1 MYENNEHACVCI
13 YLCVLVCMY
22 VCSVCMSMCMCVCM
36 YVCVCMCVYVCLH
49 VCVCVCLCFPARA
62 EEAWPRCS
70 IHSGYQQAITIDLL
84 MLENAAALIE
94 LRSRKSV
101 NVADS
106 DTGI

>member
-1 MYENNEHACVCI
+1 MQHA
-13 YLCVLVCMY
+13 
-22 VCSVCMSMCMCVCM
+22 
-36 YVCVCMCVYVCLH
+36 
-49 VCVCVCLCFPARA
+49 
-62 EEAWPRCS
+62 
-70 IHSGYQQAITIDLL
+70 YQQAITIDLL

>member
-1 MYENNEHACVCI
+1 M
-13 YLCVLVCMY
+13 
-22 VCSVCMSMCMCVCM
+22 
-36 YVCVCMCVYVCLH
+36 H
-49 VCVCVCLCFPARA
+49 VCR
-62 EEAWPRCS
+62 EESSAYCMQ
-70 IHSGYQQAITIDLL
+70 HAYLQAIAIDLL

>member
-1 MYENNEHACVCI
+1 MNSEETKQMG
-13 YLCVLVCMY
+13 L
-22 VCSVCMSMCMCVCM
+22 
-36 YVCVCMCVYVCLH
+36 CVYVCAQKASSLYWTQH
-49 VCVCVCLCFPARA
+49 A
-62 EEAWPRCS
+62 
-70 IHSGYQQAITIDLL
+70 YQQAITIDLL

>member
-1 MYENNEHACVCI
+1 MRVR
-13 YLCVLVCMY
+13 
-22 VCSVCMSMCMCVCM
+22 
-36 YVCVCMCVYVCLH
+36 VYVCEQ
-49 VCVCVCLCFPARA
+49 RA
-62 EEAWPRCS
+62 ASVYCKQ
-70 IHSGYQQAITIDLL
+70 HAYQLAITIDLL

>member
-1 MYENNEHACVCI
+1 MNSAETYQMS
-13 YLCVLVCMY
+13 LC
-22 VCSVCMSMCMCVCM
+22 
-36 YVCVCMCVYVCLH
+36 
-49 VCVCVCLCFPARA
+49 VCVCVHEYECAQKA
-62 EEAWPRCS
+62 SS
-70 IHSGYQQAITIDLL
+70 IYCMQHAYQQAITIDLL

>member
-1 MYENNEHACVCI
+1 MNSEERKQMSACVCI
-13 YLCVLVCMY
+13 Y
-22 VCSVCMSMCMCVCM
+22 
-36 YVCVCMCVYVCLH
+36 VCVQKASSKFCMQH
-49 VCVCVCLCFPARA
+49 A
-62 EEAWPRCS
+62 
-70 IHSGYQQAITIDLL
+70 YQQAITIDLL

>member
-1 MYENNEHACVCI
+1 MNSNEHS
-13 YLCVLVCMY
+13 LC
-22 VCSVCMSMCMCVCM
+22 
-36 YVCVCMCVYVCLH
+36 
-49 VCVCVCLCFPARA
+49 VCVCVSVCAQKA
-62 EEAWPRCS
+62 SS
-70 IHSGYQQAITIDLL
+70 IYCMQHAYQQAITIDLL

>member
-1 MYENNEHACVCI
+1 MFVHVRREESSTYCTQNA
-13 YLCVLVCMY
+13 YL
-22 VCSVCMSMCMCVCM
+22 
-36 YVCVCMCVYVCLH
+36 
-49 VCVCVCLCFPARA
+49 
-62 EEAWPRCS
+62 
-70 IHSGYQQAITIDLL
+70 QAITIDLL

>member
-1 MYENNEHACVCI
+1 MYAYAQKTSTIYCSQHA
-13 YLCVLVCMY
+13 
-22 VCSVCMSMCMCVCM
+22 
-36 YVCVCMCVYVCLH
+36 
-49 VCVCVCLCFPARA
+49 
-62 EEAWPRCS
+62 
-70 IHSGYQQAITIDLL
+70 YQQAITIDLL

>member
-1 MYENNEHACVCI
+1 MKKTKQTRTCVRVYGREQRAASLYCMQHA
-13 YLCVLVCMY
+13 
-22 VCSVCMSMCMCVCM
+22 
-36 YVCVCMCVYVCLH
+36 
-49 VCVCVCLCFPARA
+49 
-62 EEAWPRCS
+62 
-70 IHSGYQQAITIDLL
+70 YQPAITIDLL

>member
-1 MYENNEHACVCI
+1 MNSEETKLTCTCVRVYAHTCEQRAA
-13 YLCVLVCMY
+13 
-22 VCSVCMSMCMCVCM
+22 SVYCKQ
-36 YVCVCMCVYVCLH
+36 
-49 VCVCVCLCFPARA
+49 PA
-62 EEAWPRCS
+62 
-70 IHSGYQQAITIDLL
+70 YQLAITIDLL

>member
-1 MYENNEHACVCI
+1 MF
-13 YLCVLVCMY
+13 
-22 VCSVCMSMCMCVCM
+22 
-36 YVCVCMCVYVCLH
+36 VYVH
-49 VCVCVCLCFPARA
+49 MQQA
-62 EEAWPRCS
+62 
-70 IHSGYQQAITIDLL
+70 YQPAITIDLL

>member
-1 MYENNEHACVCI
+1 MNSEETKQTCVCTR
-13 YLCVLVCMY
+13 
-22 VCSVCMSMCMCVCM
+22 
-36 YVCVCMCVYVCLH
+36 VYVCEQGAASVYCTQH
-49 VCVCVCLCFPARA
+49 A
-62 EEAWPRCS
+62 
-70 IHSGYQQAITIDLL
+70 YQLAITIDLL

>member
-1 MYENNEHACVCI
+1 
-13 YLCVLVCMY
+13 
-22 VCSVCMSMCMCVCM
+22 MS
-36 YVCVCMCVYVCLH
+36 L
-49 VCVCVCLCFPARA
+49 CVCVFVREQKAS
-62 EEAWPRCS
+62 S
-70 IHSGYQQAITIDLL
+70 IYCMQHAYQQAITIDLL

>member
-1 MYENNEHACVCI
+1 
-13 YLCVLVCMY
+13 
-22 VCSVCMSMCMCVCM
+22 MSL
-36 YVCVCMCVYVCLH
+36 CVYVC
-49 VCVCVCLCFPARA
+49 AQKA
-62 EEAWPRCS
+62 SS
-70 IHSGYQQAITIDLL
+70 IYCMQHAYQQAITIDLL

>member
-1 MYENNEHACVCI
+1 MAPVTTAGLGIINEQCRNI
-13 YLCVLVCMY
+13 TDEF
-22 VCSVCMSMCMCVCM
+22 
-36 YVCVCMCVYVCLH
+36 VCVSSIYCMQH
-49 VCVCVCLCFPARA
+49 A
-62 EEAWPRCS
+62 
-70 IHSGYQQAITIDLL
+70 YQQAITIDLL